1 MVSATEIERAT
12 STDIMGVYR
21 GVLDGFCWDISESW
35 SSYGSHYKI
44 GVSRI
49 GVRGSR
55 KTIATRARWQNAA
68 QIIAD
73 YINKLPETE
82 KSNGER

>member
-1 MVSATEIERAT
+1 MVSAVDIERAT

-21 GVLDGFCWDISESW
+21 GVLDGFWWDISESW
-35 SSYGSHYKI
+35 SQGGAHYKI

-55 KTIATRARWQNAA
+55 KTVATRANFENVA

-73 YINKLPETE
+73 HINKEISTETG
-82 KSNGER
+82 K